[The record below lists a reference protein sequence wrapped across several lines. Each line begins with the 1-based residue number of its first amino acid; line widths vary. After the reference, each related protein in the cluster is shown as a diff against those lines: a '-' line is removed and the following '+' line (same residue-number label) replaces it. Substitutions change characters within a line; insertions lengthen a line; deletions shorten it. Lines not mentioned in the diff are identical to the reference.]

1 VVSPKQRVAL
11 SLEHKKADR
20 VPADFLAT
28 PQIWEALAATL
39 HTQQPPW
46 EDAPPATLLIE
57 PVREQILQELEIDLR
72 VLSYDMFCR
81 PPASEE
87 LEVDWWGGLG
97 RSTPC
102 RMWRGRRR
110 NGLTEDVWGIV
121 YRTDP
126 RGAYDELAESPLS
139 GAENLEEIRSYR
151 WPKPEWWDF
160 SPLPEALQELDRRQQ
175 YHIRYRIG
183 SIFET
188 AWHMRGMEQL
198 LMDLALEPAVARYI
212 LERITEI
219 HVHNTEKV
227 LELAGERLDMLY
239 FYDDVATQSSLLIS
253 EEMWREHIRPL
264 HCRLI
269 DLAKKTGKP
278 VMYHCDGAV
287 APLIPQLVEMG
298 VDLLNPI
305 QPTASGMDPE
315 VLKRDFG
322 ERLSFHGGIDIV
334 ELLPKGPLEAIRSE
348 VRRQISALGKD
359 GGYIL
364 ASSHHIQPDT
374 PVEHVLAMY
383 DPTLRDLP

>member
-139 GAENLEEIRSYR
+139 GA
-151 WPKPEWWDF
+151 
-160 SPLPEALQELDRRQQ
+160 
-175 YHIRYRIG
+175 
-183 SIFET
+183 
-188 AWHMRGMEQL
+188 
-198 LMDLALEPAVARYI
+198 
-212 LERITEI
+212 
-219 HVHNTEKV
+219 
-227 LELAGERLDMLY
+227 
-239 FYDDVATQSSLLIS
+239 
-253 EEMWREHIRPL
+253 
-264 HCRLI
+264 
-269 DLAKKTGKP
+269 
-278 VMYHCDGAV
+278 
-287 APLIPQLVEMG
+287 
-298 VDLLNPI
+298 
-305 QPTASGMDPE
+305 
-315 VLKRDFG
+315 
-322 ERLSFHGGIDIV
+322 
-334 ELLPKGPLEAIRSE
+334 
-348 VRRQISALGKD
+348 
-359 GGYIL
+359 
-364 ASSHHIQPDT
+364 
-374 PVEHVLAMY
+374 
-383 DPTLRDLP
+383 